1 MPFGFVVESV
11 LLAVSNLCAVRDDR
25 ILFERLA
32 FSLAAGQIMQVVGA
46 NGTGKTTLLNGLM
59 GLAPFESGEI
69 FWQGQNIHQNPIL
82 FKQNISFIGHL
93 LGLKPLLTAFEN
105 LQFLSQLQQKST
117 SITQIEAALKKVGLY
132 GYESVPIAHLSA
144 GQKRRVALARLF
156 IEKSPLWVLD
166 EPFTAID
173 HAGVQA
179 LERWLIDHAQQGGM
193 VLLTTHHVFNP
204 DFPLQRLDLSSYRPQ
219 EYR

>member
-1 MPFGFVVESV
+1 M
-11 LLAVSNLCAVRDDR
+11 LAVSNLCAVRDDR
-25 ILFERLA
+25 VLFDQLD
-32 FSLAAGQIMQVVGA
+32 FSLKTGEIMQVVGA

-59 GLAPFESGEI
+59 GLAPFE
-69 FWQGQNIHQNPIL
+69 QGQITWHEQDISDNPML
-82 FKQNISFIGHL
+82 FKQNVSFVGHL
-93 LGLKPLLTAFEN
+93 LGLKSLLTPLEN
-105 LQFLSQLQQKST
+105 LQFLSQLQQKKVT
-117 SITQIEAALKKVGLY
+117 LNQIMAALKKVGLY
-132 GYESVPIAHLSA
+132 GYEETPIANLSA

-179 LERWLIDHAQQGGM
+179 LETWLIEHTQQGGM

-204 DFPLQRLDLSSYRPQ
+204 DFPLRRLDLAQYQYRAK
-219 EYR
+219 EIR

>member
-1 MPFGFVVESV
+1 M
-11 LLAVSNLCAVRDDR
+11 LAVSNLCAVRDDR
-25 ILFERLA
+25 VLFEHLDFKLA
-32 FSLAAGQIMQVVGA
+32 SGQIMQVVGA

-59 GLAPFESGEI
+59 ALAPFESGEI
-69 FWQGQNIHQNPIL
+69 YWQGQNIQQNPL
-82 FKQNISFIGHL
+82 TFKQNVSFIGHL
-93 LGLKPLLTAFEN
+93 LGLKPLLTAVEN
-105 LQFLSQLQQKST
+105 LYFLSQLQQKSASVT
-117 SITQIEAALKKVGLY
+117 YIEAALKKVGLY
-132 GYESVPIAHLSA
+132 GYEYVPIAHLSA

-179 LERWLIDHAQQGGM
+179 LETWLIDHAQQGGM

-204 DFPLQRLDLSSYRPQ
+204 DFPLQRLDLTSYRPQ

>member
-1 MPFGFVVESV
+1 LESV

-25 ILFERLA
+25 VLFDQLD
-32 FSLAAGQIMQVVGA
+32 FSLKTGEIMQVVGA

-59 GLAPFESGEI
+59 GLAPFE
-69 FWQGQNIHQNPIL
+69 QGQITWYGQDISDNPTL
-82 FKQNISFIGHL
+82 FKQNVSFVGHL
-93 LGLKPLLTAFEN
+93 LGLKSLLTPLEN
-105 LQFLSQLQQKST
+105 LQFLSQLQQKKVTLS
-117 SITQIEAALKKVGLY
+117 QIMAALKKVGLY
-132 GYESVPIAHLSA
+132 GYEETPIANLSA

-179 LERWLIDHAQQGGM
+179 LETWLIEHAQQGGM

-204 DFPLQRLDLSSYRPQ
+204 DFPLRRLDLAQYQYRAK
-219 EYR
+219 EIR